1 MTLLADLAVPSRPLP
16 RDEGGRLLLASLRKM
31 RWNGVEDAALAQRFV
46 TLFGRDF
53 RRVLFVTRMLA
64 EQLNEAPSVKFGTC
78 RRTRMTESEAM
89 LIAIAARLPG
99 NVPAARLLLADL
111 LGTRAIDAM
120 LAALFAVSE
129 AFAAMGKPIGG

>member
-1 MTLLADLAVPSRPLP
+1 LP